1 MHNVLTEVG
10 RNVMKESEHDET
22 VRRINELARKAKAEG
37 LTDDELEER
46 NALRKKYI
54 DSFKSSL
61 RSHLE
66 NIKFV
71 DGDETK

>member
-1 MHNVLTEVG
+1 MLNVLTEVG

-37 LTDDELEER
+37 LTDEELEER

-71 DGDETK
+71 DGDEEK

>member
-1 MHNVLTEVG
+1 
-10 RNVMKESEHDET
+10 MKESEHDET
-22 VRRINELARKAKAEG
+22 VKRINELARKAKAEG

-46 NALRKKYI
+46 NSLRQKYI
-54 DSFKSSL
+54 ESFRTSL
-61 RSHLE
+61 RSHLD

>member
-1 MHNVLTEVG
+1 
-10 RNVMKESEHDET
+10 MKESEHDET
-22 VRRINELARKAKAEG
+22 VKRINELARKAKAEG

-46 NALRKKYI
+46 NTLRRKYI

-66 NIKFV
+66 NIKIV
-71 DGDETK
+71 DNNENK

>member
-1 MHNVLTEVG
+1 MGET
-10 RNVMKESEHDET
+10 EHDAT

-37 LTDDELEER
+37 LTDEEVDER
-46 NALRKKYI
+46 NELRRKYI

-61 RSHLE
+61 RNHLD

-71 DGDETK
+71 DDDKKN